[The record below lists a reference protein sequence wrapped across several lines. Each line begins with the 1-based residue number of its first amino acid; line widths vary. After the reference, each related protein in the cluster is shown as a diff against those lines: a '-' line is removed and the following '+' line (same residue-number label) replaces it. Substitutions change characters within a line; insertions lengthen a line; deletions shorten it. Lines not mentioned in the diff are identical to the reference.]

1 MYLVTKS
8 NPNRSG
14 TRRTSSIYLYASM
27 HTWHHSVCRSIMT
40 TAALHNPLVWSS
52 PAKPLLPHPSSASSA
67 TKVFLVST
75 YLLTIVDGYIKALQN
90 TGNAP
95 STKPVK
101 PECNH
106 YYHGSNDKWHKASGS
121 FASSAHLARLTNGQ
135 AKPIRV
141 QCHVVK
147 RHALSVPAK
156 IG

>member
-1 MYLVTKS
+1 MYLATKS

-14 TRRTSSIYLYASM
+14 TRRASSMYLYTSM

-40 TAALHNPLVWSS
+40 TAALHNQLVWSS
-52 PAKPLLPHPSSASSA
+52 LAKLLLPHLSSASSA

-75 YLLTIVDGYIKALQN
+75 HLFSIVDEYIKALQN

-106 YYHGSNDKWHKASGS
+106 YYHGSNDKWPKASSS

-135 AKPIRV
+135 AKPMRV

-147 RHALSVPAK
+147 RHAPSVPAK
-156 IG
+156 TG